1 MRRPDLVAK
10 NSLVAQA
17 LGEGRPLIGVFW
29 IHPKTK
35 ELLSPYAEPVEH
47 GQHDPDLHLVDSR
60 TLHINLWN
68 TVKDHYPDLKHLKYD
83 QVPRGRVLFNKKNE
97 KFHVF
102 GPASHLA
109 DPSIQNKIQN
119 TYKLPKSQTVFD
131 PNEDYELKDRG

>member
-17 LGEGRPLIGVFW
+17 LEEGRPLIGVFW

-60 TLHINLWN
+60 TLHINLWD
-68 TVKDHYPDLKHLKYD
+68 TVKHHYPDLKHLKYD
-83 QVPRGRVLFNKKNE
+83 QVPRGRVFFNKKND

-109 DPSIQNKIQN
+109 DPSIQNRIQN
-119 TYKLPKSQTVFD
+119 TYKLPSQTVFD
-131 PNEDYELKDRG
+131 PNEDYELKDRS